1 MKRSKLEKI
10 VLEEIKKNSLKE
22 TANRFKSLS
31 AVDVKRIID
40 KEYKEAQR
48 VFGKAVDTRPT
59 EEDYAAAEEYVKK
72 KHGDKWHVEAIGIN
86 KTKNKIYIEAFEN
99 FTRSKHANFEDRR
112 NKEHIIDRPKG
123 IKESVNE
130 VKKNKIIVWTD
141 RNKKKQTI
149 DLDASQLERAVS
161 SGHDNDWN
169 WNIDRI
175 KQHIDRGEK
184 EGTTDITRYDG
195 GRSDT
200 VYWES
205 INEAA
210 APKFTAK
217 EFVAYVNDEFDSETL
232 QLMKSVLDERLKFL
246 DKMQSMANPRTTVQG
261 YMRKDDLKEIVEESI
276 GSEVQSII
284 LEVAEGFGYK
294 GTKHK
299 SATVTGLVSK
309 VLPGIPKKEKKSFLI
324 EVTRIQQI
332 YGVDEIIL

>member
-1 MKRSKLEKI
+1 GMYEGKKVPLGLPMENIVNEDLSQKLNSELGDINGIFAQENIDVDDAEFYDIKPGNYIKFYIEDVNNSTILKVKRIAKANGLKFVKDLDDMLLFTSTSI
-10 VLEEIKKNSLKE
+10 KE

-40 KEYKEAQR
+40 REYKEAQR

-130 VKKNKIIVWTD
+130 AKKNKIIVWTD

-195 GRSDT
+195 G
-200 VYWES
+200 
-205 INEAA
+205 
-210 APKFTAK
+210 
-217 EFVAYVNDEFDSETL
+217 
-232 QLMKSVLDERLKFL
+232 
-246 DKMQSMANPRTTVQG
+246 
-261 YMRKDDLKEIVEESI
+261 
-276 GSEVQSII
+276 
-284 LEVAEGFGYK
+284 
-294 GTKHK
+294 
-299 SATVTGLVSK
+299 
-309 VLPGIPKKEKKSFLI
+309 
-324 EVTRIQQI
+324 
-332 YGVDEIIL
+332 